1 MQRLTDRESV
11 SFAPSRSARRGTVA
25 KALLVLIPAVAIVA
39 GMGYFAIQLATE
51 KPEPENSLELSGAE
65 LERNLERTRIA
76 VQAYFDEGNFE
87 AADTILSSALR
98 QLPNNQDLLKL
109 NAELRMWQNRPEEA
123 YLEMQKAYKVG
134 PDHPELR
141 YAAANYA
148 NEAGLIEDAIAEARK
163 AIVMSE
169 RPDTRFY
176 RFLGAMQFKAGRVAD
191 ARGTLL
197 IALQQNDAQPQV
209 YGMLAEMDLAEGATE
224 KGVEFARRA
233 RELDPDQFAYR
244 VTEARLLRRL
254 GRLEDALAA
263 LTGIDEYT
271 RLTNAAVLRDVIL
284 TLQALGQ
291 HDRAADFAERAA
303 EASGT
308 SAEIV
313 MMTADALD
321 AAGRL
326 EAAVEYAQRARMLGH
341 PNGEARVEHLRNKL
355 ASSSS

>member
-11 SFAPSRSARRGTVA
+11 SFASSRSARRGTVA

-65 LERNLERTRIA
+65 LERNLERTRVA

-148 NEAGLIEDAIAEARK
+148 NEAGLTEDAIAEARK

-176 RFLGAMQFKAGRVAD
+176 RFLGAMQFKAGRVPD

-209 YGMLAEMDLAEGATE
+209 YGMLAEMDLAEGASE

-284 TLQALGQ
+284 TLQALDQ

-341 PNGEARVEHLRNKL
+341 PNGEARVEHLQNKL